1 MYYENVNVLSDQT
14 FLKFVS
20 KKVNNTLEINSVRSA
35 LNLYNK
41 IIPYSIILL
50 SMEWILYRY
59 IGITEVFQFN
69 LWNYSLQ
76 GFLVGFPSLFLS
88 TDHWNPTI
96 LVYNLTEILLLQVIR
111 NEVKCTYIHQIFIKP
126 EYHEFANP
134 KWYDLAN

>member
-50 SMEWILYRY
+50 SME
-59 IGITEVFQFN
+59 
-69 LWNYSLQ
+69 
-76 GFLVGFPSLFLS
+76 
-88 TDHWNPTI
+88 
-96 LVYNLTEILLLQVIR
+96 
-111 NEVKCTYIHQIFIKP
+111 
-126 EYHEFANP
+126 
-134 KWYDLAN
+134 